1 MQENKGILRK
11 VADWV
16 VTCRFVCKYRES
28 LDLKPFYVVGRII
41 LNGNMSI
48 FLEKNWQNKS
58 QERRNGVKL

>member
-16 VTCRFVCKYRES
+16 VKCRFVCKYRES
-28 LDLKPFYVVGRII
+28 LDLKSFYVVGRII

-48 FLEKNWQNKS
+48 FLKKSVKNNY
-58 QERRNGVKL
+58 RRGGMRVKL

>member
-16 VTCRFVCKYRES
+16 VKCRFVCKYRES
-28 LDLKPFYVVGRII
+28 LDLKSFYVVGRII

-48 FLEKNWQNKS
+48 FLKKIGKINH
-58 QERRNGVKL
+58 RRGGMG